1 MQQLS
6 DWILAK
12 IQQNIAPETIARQFS
27 QTDLDEATWQHLI
40 QRAKELGGSVEGKA
54 FLLTLFHI
62 AKTDDEWMTLRILGI
77 IVQTPT
83 FERSERQNALSSI
96 EKRLAR
102 LEKMSLD
109 SPAQTQLREFSAYA
123 LILKGSL
130 LSEEQELNA
139 AMEAYQQAHRIYT
152 DLGNKSFVQWIE
164 NQIQKLSARRNGTT
178 SPASQA
184 QGEQPTAPLAPANTK
199 IAPKLSRQVAR
210 PPFLPG
216 GQPVQPIIRRSPPR
230 SASAFTL
237 QPIAEQK
244 EIEHARQQLQQLQQA
259 IAEHQQTL
267 SKLEKQDQLEKSLNE
282 LRQQL
287 SAAQEALQSARDEIA
302 AKNRQIAALQKRL
315 EDSIQQESFNPKQEQ
330 RESVNLRRELA
341 GRDRKIEELQE
352 IITKREKRIIEMNRE
367 LHETH
372 EEAGQ
377 IRREL
382 QAAQDQIEQLENALA
397 EAQKPTPKRTP
408 RSR

>member
-1 MQQLS
+1 MQQIG

-12 IQQNIAPETIARQFS
+12 IQQNIAPEAIARQLA
-27 QTDLDEATWQHLI
+27 QTPLDEATWQHLI
-40 QRAKELGGSVEGKA
+40 QRAKELGGSAEGKA
-54 FLLTLFHI
+54 FLLTLFHL
-62 AKTDDEWMTLRILGI
+62 AKVDDEWMTLRILGI

-102 LEKMSLD
+102 LEKMSLE
-109 SPAQTQLREFSAYA
+109 PAAQTQLREFNAYA
-123 LILKGSL
+123 LILNASL
-130 LSEEQELNA
+130 FAEAQEFDSA
-139 AMEAYQQAHRIYT
+139 IEAYQQAHQIYT
-152 DLGNKSFVQWIE
+152 QLGNKNFVQWIDS
-164 NQIQKLSARRNGTT
+164 QLQKLSSRRSGTPQHAT
-178 SPASQA
+178 ATET

-216 GQPVQPIIRRSPPR
+216 GQPVRPITRRAAPPSTTPQP
-230 SASAFTL
+230 T
-237 QPIAEQK
+237 AEQK
-244 EIEHARQQLQQLQQA
+244 EIERARQELQQLQQA
-259 IAEHQQTL
+259 IAERQQTL
-267 SKLEKQDQLEKSLNE
+267 GNLEKQEQAEKTLRE

-287 SAAQEALQSARDEIA
+287 STTQEALQAARDEIA

-315 EDSIQQESFNPKQEQ
+315 EDSLQQESFNPQREQ

-352 IITKREKRIIEMNRE
+352 TISKREKRIIEMNRE
-367 LHETH
+367 LHDTH
-372 EEAGQ
+372 EEAGE

-382 QAAQDQIEQLENALA
+382 QAAQDRIEQLENALA
-397 EAQKPTPKRTP
+397 EAQKPAPKRTTRP
-408 RSR
+408 R